1 MKIKLLELTNFAAIY
16 VGLRRERLRLDF
28 SNFTNIITILV
39 GEMGSGKTTILSQL
53 HPWSSIGVLDERNS
67 DQLIRSGKDGTK
79 HIIFVDGNDEFDI
92 VHKYTWTKDH
102 HSTKSFFKFNG
113 EELNPNG
120 NNSSFKDLVT
130 KMMGVDQ
137 SYLRITRLG
146 PNVSNLIDM
155 PWNQRKSYVASII
168 ESVDIYT
175 TVLAEIRNMIKACDA
190 ELSAVTKQVM
200 GVTDEGLAEMKVQAD
215 LLSEKLDSESTEVL
229 NMYAAIQQLNASNSS
244 ITKKY
249 DGNMNDLLVNTY
261 RRIENYDTK
270 KENLDEKIKAL
281 DKGIDINKVMMD
293 IGRHSA
299 NVDTL
304 KSNRTL
310 LENRVTELTTAIDQ
324 LESQKMGAVDSSF
337 MASLV
342 TNYEGIVNKINAYN
356 DSLGEYSPIMTPAEI
371 NGIISDIHTLDEAIF
386 NVRSYNKQI
395 LNDLLNNKQNP
406 LGYAKSQISK
416 LQDKIILLKRQISNM
431 RFVDGYDVSFDLPEV
446 ADKTCLDCPYYKTHP
461 NIVKRTNTG
470 KLEAKIRLKQEEIEE
485 CQNNINVYEDYSVV
499 HSKIARCEKLF
510 YDMKPKVQ
518 KLGALKI
525 SDIKSILLSANLVW
539 YDYDK
544 LINELQRSVDY
555 NEREILQSKVT
566 ELKNEIDRYQHLNL
580 DDLVKKLQETNNQ
593 LLDTKAAIKDCD
605 EGIDTNNTEIEKL
618 NELMSDYQSLDE
630 LKRDREIVLKLIDDD
645 NIKATELESDIRQIN
660 ENNAALGDLTGKFNV
675 LQNTYNQDKINLEKL
690 NHHIE
695 IIDSGKK
702 QISDLQEKKYIYE
715 LIKDASSPQTGIPLL
730 YVQMFLNDCISITNQ
745 LISMVLDESVEIMGL
760 DLSKPDMKIP
770 YRKNGEIMEDVKSA
784 SQGERAAISLA
795 LSFAFMHKC
804 LAMNKGNYSYNILL
818 LDEIDAPFDA
828 SARDKCIQIL
838 AQQIKVNNVEQVF
851 FITHNDRYDGYPVN
865 VIATTEVN
873 NVRKDVPSIK
883 LY

>member
-1 MKIKLLELTNFAAIY
+1 MKIKLLELSNFAAIY

-120 NNSSFKDLVT
+120 NNSSFKELVT

-175 TVLAEIRNMIKACDA
+175 TVLSEIRNMIKTCDA
-190 ELSAVTKQVM
+190 ELSALTKQIM
-200 GVTDEGLAEMKVQAD
+200 NVTDDDLAQMRLDAESLGKVIDEQ
-215 LLSEKLDSESTEVL
+215 STDIL
-229 NMYAAIQQLNASNSS
+229 NMYADIQRIIAANKIITDKYGDDMNGKLVKLYKEVETMTQKRDILN
-244 ITKKY
+244 
-249 DGNMNDLLVNTY
+249 D
-261 RRIENYDTK
+261 
-270 KENLDEKIKAL
+270 KIHTS
-281 DKGIDINKVMMD
+281 DNGIDIQQILMD
-293 IGRHSA
+293 IGRYSA
-299 NVDTL
+299 NIDTL
-304 KSNRTL
+304 KSNRIL
-310 LENRVTELTTAIDQ
+310 LETQANEIATAIDQ
-324 LESQKMGAVDSSF
+324 LEIQKMGAADSSY
-337 MASLV
+337 MNNLID
-342 TNYEGIVNKINAYN
+342 NYQDIVKKIEYYN
-356 DSLGEYSPIMTPAEI
+356 ETLGDYTPQMTSAEI
-371 NGIISDIHTLDEAIF
+371 NTIIADIRTLDEAIYV
-386 NVRSYNKQI
+386 VRTYNRNI
-395 LNDLLNNKQNP
+395 VSDLVGNRQNP
-406 LGYAKSQISK
+406 IGYAKNQIGK
-416 LQDKIILLKRQISNM
+416 LQEKILVLKRQIANM
-431 RFVDGYDVSFDLPEV
+431 RFVDGYDASYELPKITEK
-446 ADKTCLDCPYYKTHP
+446 ACLECPYYKTHP
-461 NIVKRTNTG
+461 NVLKNTNSG
-470 KLEAKIRLKQEEIEE
+470 KLEAKIKLKQDEIDE
-485 CQNNINVYEDYSVV
+485 CNANISVYEDYTIVN
-499 HSKIARCEKLF
+499 SKVSQCEKLF
-510 YDMKPKVQ
+510 YDLKPKVQ
-518 KLGALKI
+518 KLGALRI
-525 SDIKSILLSANLVW
+525 SDMKSILLSTNTW

-544 LINELQRSVDY
+544 IINELALAVNY
-555 NEREILQSKVT
+555 NDRAILQSKVLD
-566 ELKNEIDRYQHLNL
+566 LKNEIEKYKNLNIENIVTQIQ
-580 DDLVKKLQETNNQ
+580 DKTN
-593 LLDTKAAIKDCD
+593 LLADTKLAISDCD
-605 EGIDTNNTEIEKL
+605 KDIDMYNKK
-618 NELMSDYQSLDE
+618 MQSADE
-630 LKRDREIVLKLIDDD
+630 LINDFHSRENLISERDILDKLISEDTET
-645 NIKATELESDIRQIN
+645 IKELESDIKIFNANNAEYGDLNAKFSSLQYVYN
-660 ENNAALGDLTGKFNV
+660 ENKS
-675 LQNTYNQDKINLEKL
+675 KLEKL
-690 NHHIE
+690 NQRID

-702 QISDLQEKKYIYE
+702 QITDLQQKKNIYE
-715 LIKDASSPQTGIPLL
+715 LIKEASSPQTGIPLL

-804 LAMNKGNYSYNILL
+804 LSMNKGDYSYNILL
-818 LDEIDAPFDA
+818 LDEIDAPFDS

-865 VIATTEVN
+865 VIATTETAN
-873 NVRKDVPSIK
+873 IRKDVPMIN